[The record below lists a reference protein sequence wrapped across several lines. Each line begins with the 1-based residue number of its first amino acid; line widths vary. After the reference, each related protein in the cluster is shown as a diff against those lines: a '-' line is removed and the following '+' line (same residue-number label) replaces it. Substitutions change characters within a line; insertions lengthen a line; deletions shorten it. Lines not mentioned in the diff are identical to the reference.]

1 MKETIKI
8 VTSDGREWPCR
19 MTLGAMRR
27 FKAETGRDVS
37 KMEDA
42 ADMAVLVWCCVKSAC
57 NADGVAMD
65 ATLEDFCDRLDVES
79 VEAFAALLGE
89 KKTVKMTRKA

>member
-37 KMEDA
+37 TMEDS
-42 ADMAVLVWCCVKSAC
+42 ADMAVLIWCCVKSAC
-57 NADGVAMD
+57 NADDVSMD
-65 ATLEDFCDRLDVES
+65 VSLDVFCDRLDVES
-79 VEAFAALLGE
+79 VQAFADLIDE
-89 KKTVKMTRKA
+89 KKTIKKAAKS